1 MTNHATPAQAA
12 EARHLLQFYGQLPI
26 EPTGSDGVYLH
37 CGDRRVLDLYGGHAV
52 AVLGYNHPELLATLD
67 HQARELFFQSN
78 AVALDVRAR
87 AADALIDF
95 APDNLER
102 VFFANSG
109 AEANENA
116 LRLACRLTGRT
127 RVAAVEFGFHGRTA
141 GAGAVTWGSAG
152 SWYGFPRAPFDVDYI
167 SRDVGSAVAAKVTDD
182 TAAVIV
188 ELVQGVAGAYDLA
201 PEFVT
206 ELATV
211 CAARGALL
219 IVDEVQSGIGRC
231 GAPFASDLYGVKPD
245 LLSTAKSLGGG
256 FPCAALLTTAAVAA
270 EVRSGDL
277 GTTFGGGPLA
287 CALIETVLR
296 VIRRDGLVERAQEL
310 HQQLRAALPLGPFTA
325 LQGKG
330 LLAGLRCSRSARDV
344 QAELLAA
351 DILTGSSAD
360 PNVVRLLPPLTVES
374 QHIDQLLN
382 ALATLPAECET
393 RR

>member
-1 MTNHATPAQAA
+1 MTQYATTAQVA
-12 EARHLLQFYGQLPI
+12 EARHLLQVYGQIAL
-26 EPTGSDGVYLH
+26 EPTGADGVYLH

-52 AVLGYNHPELLATLD
+52 AALGYNHPELIDALD
-67 HQARELFFQSN
+67 KQAHALFFQSN

-87 AADALIDF
+87 AADALIEL

-116 LRLACRLTGRT
+116 LRLACRLTGRQ
-127 RVAAVEFGFHGRTA
+127 RVAAVEHGFHGRTA

-152 SWYGFPRAPFDVDYI
+152 SWYGFPARPFDVDFI
-167 SRDVGSAVAAKVTDD
+167 PRDVVAAVADNITND

-188 ELVQGVAGAYDLA
+188 ELVQGVAGAYDLDPA
-201 PEFVT
+201 FVT
-206 ELATV
+206 TIADA
-211 CAARGALL
+211 CQSAGALL
-219 IVDEVQSGIGRC
+219 IVDEVQTGVGRC
-231 GAPFASDLYGVKPD
+231 GAPFACDLYAVQPD
-245 LLSTAKSLGGG
+245 LLTAAKSLGGG
-256 FPCAALLTTAAVAA
+256 FPCAALLTTAEVAA
-270 EVRSGDL
+270 AVGPGDL

-296 VIRRDGLVERAQEL
+296 GVRRDGLANRAREL
-310 HQQLRAALPLGPFTA
+310 HDQLRAALPLGPVVG

-360 PNVVRLLPPLTVES
+360 PAVVRLLPPLTLEPA
-374 QHIDQLLN
+374 HIDRLLN
-382 ALATLPAECET
+382 VLATLPPD
-393 RR
+393 

>member
-1 MTNHATPAQAA
+1 MKQYATQAQAA
-12 EARHLLQFYGQLPI
+12 EARHLLQVYPQLAI

-52 AVLGYNHPELLATLD
+52 AALGYNHPELLATLNE
-67 HQARELFFQSN
+67 QAKALFFQSN

-127 RVAAVEFGFHGRTA
+127 RVAAIEHGFHGRTA
-141 GAGAVTWGSAG
+141 GAGAVTWGSG
-152 SWYGFPRAPFDVDYI
+152 DSWYGFPRPPFAVDYI
-167 SRDVGSAVAAKVTDD
+167 PRDAVSAVGDKITDD
-182 TAAVIV
+182 TAAVIL
-188 ELVQGVAGAYDLA
+188 ELVQGVAGAYDLDPA
-201 PEFVT
+201 FV
-206 ELATV
+206 
-211 CAARGALL
+211 AAIADACRTAGALL
-219 IVDEVQSGIGRC
+219 IVDEVQSGVGRC
-231 GAPFASDLYGVKPD
+231 GAPFASDIYSVKPD
-245 LLSTAKSLGGG
+245 LLTAAKSLGGG
-256 FPCAALLTTAAVAA
+256 FPCAALLTTADVAA
-270 EVRSGDL
+270 EVRPGDL

-287 CALIETVLR
+287 CALIETVLL
-296 VIRRDGLVERAQEL
+296 VIRRDGLVERAREL
-310 HQQLRAALPLGPFTA
+310 HAQLRAALPLGPVTA

-360 PNVVRLLPPLTVES
+360 PNVVRLVPPLTVEQ

-382 ALATLPAECET
+382 ALATLPAE
-393 RR
+393 

>member
-1 MTNHATPAQAA
+1 MNQYATPAQAA
-12 EARHLLQFYGQLPI
+12 EAQHLLQVYPQLAI

-37 CGDRRVLDLYGGHAV
+37 CGERRVLDLYGGHAV
-52 AVLGYNHPELLATLD
+52 AALGYNHPELLAAMD
-67 HQARELFFQSN
+67 SQAQTLFFQSN

-87 AADALIDF
+87 AADALIDC

-127 RVAAVEFGFHGRTA
+127 RVVAIEHSFHGRTA
-141 GAGAVTWGSAG
+141 GAGAVTWGATG
-152 SWYGFPRAPFDVDYI
+152 GWYGFPRLPFDVDYI
-167 SRDVGSAVAAKVTDD
+167 PRDLVGAVADKVTTD

-188 ELVQGVAGAYDLA
+188 ELVQGVAGAYDLDPA
-201 PEFVT
+201 FVT
-206 ELATV
+206 AIADACRT
-211 CAARGALL
+211 AGALL
-219 IVDEVQSGIGRC
+219 IVDEVQTGVGRC
-231 GAPFASDLYGVKPD
+231 GAPFASQLYGIQPD
-245 LLSTAKSLGGG
+245 LLTAAKSLGGG
-256 FPCAALLTTAAVAA
+256 FPCAALLTTADVAA
-270 EVRSGDL
+270 EVRHGDL

-296 VIRRDGLVERAQEL
+296 VVRRDGLAARAAEL
-310 HQQLRAALPLGPFTA
+310 HEQLRAALPLGPVVG

-330 LLAGLRCSRSARDV
+330 LLAGLRCSRRARDV

-360 PNVVRLLPPLTVES
+360 PNIVRLLPPLVLEQ
-374 QHIDQLLN
+374 QHMEQLLN
-382 ALATLPAECET
+382 ALATLPA
-393 RR
+393 

>member
-1 MTNHATPAQAA
+1 MQQYATQAQAA
-12 EARHLLQFYGQLPI
+12 EARHLLQVYPQLAI

-37 CGDRRVLDLYGGHAV
+37 CGGRRVLDLYGGHAV
-52 AVLGYNHPELLATLD
+52 AALGYNHPELLAALD
-67 HQARELFFQSN
+67 EQAKALFFQSN

-127 RVAAVEFGFHGRTA
+127 RVAAIEHGFHGRTA
-141 GAGAVTWGSAG
+141 GAGAVTWGSAD
-152 SWYGFPRAPFDVDYI
+152 SWYGFPRPPFDVDYMP
-167 SRDVGSAVAAKVTDD
+167 RDAVSAVGDKITDD
-182 TAAVIV
+182 TAAVIL
-188 ELVQGVAGAYDLA
+188 ELVQGVAGAYDLDPA
-201 PEFVT
+201 FVT
-206 ELATV
+206 AIADACKTV
-211 CAARGALL
+211 GALL
-219 IVDEVQSGIGRC
+219 IVDEVQSGVGRC
-231 GAPFASDLYGVKPD
+231 GAPFASNIYRVKPD
-245 LLSTAKSLGGG
+245 LLTAAKSLGGG
-256 FPCAALLTTAAVAA
+256 FPCAALLTTADVAA
-270 EVRSGDL
+270 EVRPGDL

-296 VIRRDGLVERAQEL
+296 VIRRDGLVERAREL
-310 HQQLRAALPLGPFTA
+310 HEQLRAALPLGPVAA

-360 PNVVRLLPPLTVES
+360 PNVVRLLPPLTVEQ

-382 ALATLPAECET
+382 ALATLPAE
-393 RR
+393 